1 MASLHPPKY
10 LELLRRSIDDM
21 TALSTGNLD
30 VAVSDCPGWKIS
42 DLLGHVGQVF
52 AMVDAIVIPRSQ
64 VRVGPGDEIRP
75 ADGQD
80 VLEWFAARAGSVLN
94 TLENTDPSE
103 TLWTWSDRQDAGF
116 YFRRMANEVAVHVC
130 DLQRALSL
138 PIEMDRSLACD
149 GIDELYIDM
158 MTGWA
163 KRFGKTFPQ
172 GSLHLHCTDGE
183 GEWLIVPSDER
194 VVVTHEHAKGD
205 VAWRGSAVAL
215 VLSSWGRANAGIEIY
230 GDAEISDQWLN
241 FAP

>member
-1 MASLHPPKY
+1 MASLTAPQY
-10 LELLRRSIDDM
+10 LESLRDSIDQL
-21 TALSTGNLD
+21 TRFSTGNQH
-30 VAVSDCPGWKIS
+30 VEVSDCPGWKVT
-42 DLLGHVGQVF
+42 DLLGHIGQVF

-64 VRVGPGDEIRP
+64 VRVGPGDESRP
-75 ADGQD
+75 TDGQD
-80 VLEWFAARAGSVLN
+80 ILEWFSVRSKSVLN
-94 TLENTDPSE
+94 TLENIDASE

-138 PIEMDRSLACD
+138 PVEMDRSLACD

-163 KRFGKTFPQ
+163 KRFGKTFPD

-183 GEWLIVPSDER
+183 GEWLIVPQDEQ

-205 VAWRGSAVAL
+205 VAWRGSAVSL
-215 VLSSWGRANAGIEIY
+215 VLSAWGRANTGIEIF
-230 GDAEISDQWLN
+230 GDSKISDQWLN

>member
-1 MASLHPPKY
+1 MASLTPQQH
-10 LELLRRSIDDM
+10 LELLRASIDEM
-21 TALSTGNLD
+21 TKLSMGNLN
-30 VAVSDCPGWKIS
+30 VVVSDCPGWKIS

-64 VRVGPGDEIRP
+64 VRVGPGDESRP
-75 ADGQD
+75 AHGQD
-80 VLEWFAARAGSVLN
+80 MLEWFGVRSHSVLK
-94 TLENTDPSE
+94 TLENIDPSE

-138 PIEMDRSLACD
+138 PVEMERTLACD

-163 KRFGKTFPQ
+163 KRFGKTFPS
-172 GSLHLHCTDGE
+172 GSLHLHCTDGD
-183 GEWLIVPSDER
+183 GEWLVVPQDDR
-194 VVVTHEHAKGD
+194 VVVSHEHAKGD
-205 VAWRGSAVAL
+205 VAWRGSAVSL
-215 VLSSWGRANAGIEIY
+215 ILSAWGRSNTGIEVF
-230 GDAEISDQWLN
+230 GDADISEQWLN

>member
-1 MASLHPPKY
+1 MALLTPPQY
-10 LELLRRSIDDM
+10 LESLRRSIGEVVKI
-21 TALSTGNLD
+21 STGNLD
-30 VAVSDCPGWKIS
+30 VDVSDCPGWKVS
-42 DLLGHVGQVF
+42 DLLTHVGLVF
-52 AMVDAIVIPRSQ
+52 TMVDAIVIPRSQ
-64 VRVGPGDEIRP
+64 ERVGPGPESQP

-80 VLEWFAARAGSVLN
+80 LFEWFIERSESVVQS
-94 TLENTDPSE
+94 LENIDPAES
-103 TLWTWSDRQDAGF
+103 LWTWSDRQDAGF

-138 PIEMDRSLACD
+138 PVVMDRALACD
-149 GIDELYIDM
+149 GVDELYIDM

-183 GEWLIVPSDER
+183 GEWLIVPADDRIIVS
-194 VVVTHEHAKGD
+194 HEHAKGA

-215 VLSSWGRANAGIEIY
+215 ILSAWGRSDTGIEIY
-230 GDAEISDQWLN
+230 GDADISDQWLN